1 MDFEKLFQEIGLA
14 EEGIETFYTI
24 HKRSQDPV
32 FEAAMEKA
40 YAAFDESDEAFAAY
54 LDTFA
59 AQEDLAVEV
68 LNLYIY
74 LRLCERTLAIYRQRG
89 IEDAVFYETAQDI
102 TLSCRY
108 LVERTGVY
116 GISVRP
122 HRNWLRHFFNIEI
135 FRFGRLQFELISSKW
150 DVEIAGHQVHIG
162 DTILSTHIP
171 RYAKFSDALCEES
184 YARAREFFKKHF
196 GIKTCVF
203 FCASWLLH
211 PWLSEALT
219 SDSSIVKFQSKYT
232 IIELR
237 EDPGEVGAM
246 IRNIFLSECDNID
259 DYPEDTSLQRIVKE
273 KLRRGDPM
281 GAAAGIRL

>member
-1 MDFEKLFQEIGLA
+1 MDFEKLFQEIQLA
-14 EEGIETFYTI
+14 EEGKETFCAI
-24 HKRSQDPV
+24 HKRSKDPA

-40 YAAFDESDEAFAAY
+40 YAAFDESSDAFSAC

-74 LRLCERTLAIYRQRG
+74 LRLCERTLALYREKG
-89 IEDAVFYETAQDI
+89 IDDSVFYETAQDI

-108 LVERTGVY
+108 LKERTGVY

-122 HRNWLRHFFNIEI
+122 HRNWLRHFFNVEI
-135 FRFGRLQFELISSKW
+135 FRFGRLQFELISSEW
-150 DVEIAGHQVHIG
+150 DIEIAGHQVHRG

-171 RYAKFSDALCEES
+171 RYAKFSEELCEAA
-184 YARAREFFKKHF
+184 YTRARDFFKKYF
-196 GIKTCVF
+196 GIETCVF

-211 PWLSEALT
+211 PWLSESLNPN
-219 SDSSIVKFQSKYT
+219 SSIVKFQKRYKL
-232 IIELR
+232 IELR
-237 EDPGEVGAM
+237 EELDEVNSM
-246 IRNIFLSECDNID
+246 LKNIFFSLCDNID